1 MTDET
6 KPWGRVSTLLLGI
19 AAMLAGQIVA
29 LVALTWW
36 YGRGLSQLP
45 DFSGD
50 GVAVSL
56 IILVSTPFQIALLAL
71 FALRRSPSA
80 AGYLGLVMPRRSDVV
95 FGVLAVIAL
104 IVAANTVSWLL
115 GRPIVTS
122 FQNDIYRTADTAG
135 AMALL
140 WFAVVVGAP
149 AGEEVLF
156 RGFLFRGWLR
166 APRDTWPVI
175 FITALLFALLH
186 VQYDTFVMAQIFL
199 FGLLLGFMR
208 WASGSTLLTI
218 LLHALINLEGM
229 IETWIG
235 FNAGT

>member
-1 MTDET
+1 VTDDT
-6 KPWGRVSTLLLGI
+6 KPWGRISTLLIGI

-50 GVAVSL
+50 GVAVAL

-71 FALRRSPSA
+71 FASRRSPHA
-80 AGYLGLVMPRRSDVV
+80 ADYLGLVMPRRSDVV
-95 FGVLAVIAL
+95 FGVLAVVAL
-104 IVAANTVSWLL
+104 IIVANTVSWLL

-122 FQNDIYRTADTAG
+122 FQTDIYRTADSAG
-135 AMALL
+135 TMALL
-140 WFAVVVGAP
+140 WFAVVIGAP

-156 RGFLFRGWLR
+156 RGFLYRGWLR
-166 APRDTWPVI
+166 EPRDTWPVI
-175 FITALLFALLH
+175 VVTALLFALLH

-208 WASGSTLLTI
+208 WASGSTILTI

-229 IETWIG
+229 IETWIS
-235 FNAGT
+235 FNG